1 MAHPNESR
9 LLELYGMLARGDV
22 DGFLAAC
29 TDDIVFTVP
38 GNAAVSGTWTKW
50 TFRRM
55 LVPAATVSGGT
66 LRQTITHVIANDD
79 QGMLLLDHRLEREGR
94 PHAYRT
100 AHIVRFRGSLLCAW
114 TEHPGSLAELEEAWG
129 SPGPA

>member
-9 LLELYGMLARGDV
+9 LLELYGMLARGDI

-38 GNAAVSGTWTKW
+38 GTSAVSGTWTKW
-50 TFRRM
+50 TFRKM
-55 LVPAATVSGGT
+55 MEAPATVSGGT
-66 LRQTITHVIANDD
+66 LRQRITHVIANDD
-79 QGMLLLDHRLEREGR
+79 QGILLLDHRLERQGR

-100 AHIVRFRGSLLCAW
+100 AHIVRFRGSQVCAW

-129 SPGPA
+129 RPGD